1 MSDDGEIVIPE
12 DVTRGPGGR
21 KPLLEPDERTLRQ
34 IKSLAAMQCTQ
45 EEAAASLGVSTRT
58 FKTFIGKHEDVRA
71 AWEDG
76 REMGK
81 VSVRRAQFKMAQE
94 VPQMAIW
101 WGKQHLNQTDKTES
115 TTTHVNVPPEEI
127 KKRVLELQRRIAGDK
142 PVAPAIPQITV
153 KAGKTRGDQK

>member
-1 MSDDGEIVIPE
+1 MSDDGEIIIPE

-21 KPLLEPDERTLRQ
+21 KPILEPDERTLRQ

-58 FKTFIGKHEDVRA
+58 FKYFIGKHEEVRA

-76 REMGK
+76 REVGK

-101 WGKQHLNQTDKTES
+101 WGKQHLGQADKSENVN
-115 TTTHVNVPPEEI
+115 TTVDITPEERV
-127 KKRVLELQRRIAGDK
+127 KRVVELQKRVAERKA
-142 PVAPAIPQITV
+142 PAAPAIPQIG
-153 KAGKTRGDQK
+153 KAGTGGDR